1 MELPGVLPGSSIDL
15 FKRKVHIIPMTILQ
29 HTIETPYMVGP
40 VHCYTVE
47 AKGELILFDTGPP
60 TDHARKYLR
69 EHIDLKSLRHVII
82 THCHID
88 HYGLASWLED
98 ETEAT
103 IYLPSRD
110 ALKISRHDT
119 RMEEMCRFLLGIG
132 FNKDYLEELRRI
144 FESGLIFPPRPERFR
159 IIEEDLPPHL
169 EIDFLSCPGHSQSD
183 MVLTSGDWAVS
194 GDVLL
199 RGIFQ
204 SPLLDIDLIT
214 GERFRNYD
222 VYCDTL
228 VKLATLRRKR
238 VMPGHRER
246 IESVDATIL
255 FYITKM
261 LERVI
266 QLQPYADD
274 DNIARIIDRMF
285 GKNMIETFLIY
296 LKTSEIV
303 FMKDFLE
310 NPDRLRTALLTIGL
324 FEAVERKFQEV
335 TGYQGV

>member
-1 MELPGVLPGSSIDL
+1 
-15 FKRKVHIIPMTILQ
+15 MTILQ
-29 HTIETPYMVGP
+29 HTIATPYMVGP

-47 AKGELILFDTGPP
+47 AKGELVLFDTGPP

-69 EHIDLKSLRHVII
+69 EHVDLKSLRHVII

-88 HYGLASWLED
+88 HYGLASWLEE

-103 IYLPSRD
+103 IYLPYRD
-110 ALKISRHDT
+110 ALKITQYDT
-119 RMEEMCRFLLGIG
+119 RLDEMYQFLLGVG
-132 FNKDYLEELRRI
+132 FDEDYLVELRGI
-144 FESGLIFPPRPERFR
+144 FEGGLIFPPPPKRFR
-159 IIEEDLPPHL
+159 IIEDDLPRHL
-169 EIDFLSCPGHSQSD
+169 GIDFLSCPGHSQSD

-204 SPLLDIDLIT
+204 SPLLDIDLQT

-228 VKLATLRRKR
+228 VKLATLRQKR
-238 VMPGHRER
+238 IMPGHRER

-261 LERVI
+261 LERVV
-266 QLQPYADD
+266 QLRPYADD
-274 DNIARIIDRMF
+274 DNIARIIDRLF
-285 GKNMIETFLIY
+285 SQHMIETFLIY
-296 LKTSEIV
+296 LKASEIV
-303 FMKDFLE
+303 FMKDLLE
-310 NPDRLRTALLTIGL
+310 NPDRLRAALGAIGL
-324 FEAVERKFQEV
+324 FDAVASQFQDAS
-335 TGYQGV
+335 GH

>member
-1 MELPGVLPGSSIDL
+1 
-15 FKRKVHIIPMTILQ
+15 MTILQ
-29 HTIETPYMVGP
+29 HTIATPYMVGP

-47 AKGELILFDTGPP
+47 AKGELVLFDTGPP

-88 HYGLASWLED
+88 HYGLASWLEE

-103 IYLPSRD
+103 IYLPYRD
-110 ALKISRHDT
+110 ALKITQYDT
-119 RMEEMCRFLLGIG
+119 RLDEMYQFLLGVG
-132 FNKDYLEELRRI
+132 FDEDYLVELRRI
-144 FESGLIFPPRPERFR
+144 FESGLIFPPPPKRFLV
-159 IIEEDLPPHL
+159 IEDDLPSHL
-169 EIDFLSCPGHSQSD
+169 GIDFLSCPGHSQSD

-204 SPLLDIDLIT
+204 SPLLDIDLQT

-222 VYCDTL
+222 AYCDTL
-228 VKLATLRRKR
+228 VKLATLRQKR
-238 VMPGHRER
+238 IMPGHRER
-246 IESVDATIL
+246 IESVDATIF

-261 LERVI
+261 LERVV

-274 DNIARIIDRMF
+274 DNIARIIDRLF
-285 GKNMIETFLIY
+285 DKQMIEIFLIY
-296 LKTSEIV
+296 LKASEIV
-303 FMKDFLE
+303 FMKDLLE
-310 NPDRLRTALLTIGL
+310 NPDRLRAALGAIGL
-324 FEAVERKFQEV
+324 FDAVAPQFQDA
-335 TGYQGV
+335 TGH

>member
-1 MELPGVLPGSSIDL
+1 
-15 FKRKVHIIPMTILQ
+15 MTILQ
-29 HTIETPYMVGP
+29 HTIATPYMVGP

-47 AKGELILFDTGPP
+47 AKGELVLFDTGPP

-69 EHIDLKSLRHVII
+69 EYIDLKSLRHVII

-88 HYGLASWLED
+88 HYGLASWLEE

-103 IYLPSRD
+103 IYLPYRD
-110 ALKISRHDT
+110 ALKITQYDT
-119 RMEEMCRFLLGIG
+119 RMDEMYRFLLGIG
-132 FNKDYLEELRRI
+132 FNAEYLVELRRI
-144 FESGLIFPPRPERFR
+144 FDSGLIFPPPPKRFR
-159 IIEEDLPPHL
+159 IIEDDLPSCL
-169 EIDFLSCPGHSQSD
+169 GIDFLSCPGHSQSD

-204 SPLLDIDLIT
+204 SPLLDIDLQT

-222 VYCDTL
+222 VYCETL
-228 VKLATLRRKR
+228 VKLATLRQKR

-246 IESVDATIL
+246 IESIDATVL

-261 LERVI
+261 LERVV
-266 QLQPYADD
+266 QLRPYADD
-274 DNIARIIDRMF
+274 ENIARIIDGLF
-285 GKNMIETFLIY
+285 EKNMTETFLIY
-296 LKTSEIV
+296 LKASEIV

-310 NPDRLRTALLTIGL
+310 NPDRLRAALIAIGL
-324 FEAVERKFQEV
+324 FEPVAPQFQDA
-335 TGYQGV
+335 TGN